1 MFSGAVRAVFRKKK
15 GFGFVKI
22 LHWLLLVLFSAAA
35 ALARLRLLAVGFDAD
50 GLPVPMDLNTMVL
63 PAVLVV
69 AAVIAVIMA
78 RRYPAQRELC
88 GSMDLYFAFDRSTLA
103 VLLMVL
109 GSFALI
115 GSAVCSLVFS
125 LRTTLTMILSVFLAV
140 GAVCLLYATTA
151 LRRKAEFPGVALLVP
166 VCAMVLALI
175 LFYREHATD
184 PILRHYYVETLALAA
199 LTVLLLLWVAALIF
213 GRSLAVQAAGE
224 TLNFPVL
231 LYDVLLGVT
240 AATAIYLFPVLS
252 RFEMRLPQMVK
263 LSFVMCL
270 RYLPYTLLIAA
281 GTALVGWLLFYK
293 LPMACTLVL
302 PGAWCLAITFLME
315 KALHHYMPKP
325 EEGEE
330 QWYDET

>member
-50 GLPVPMDLNTMVL
+50 GLPVPMDLNAMAL
-63 PAVLVV
+63 PAVLIV

-78 RRYPAQRELC
+78 QRYPAQRELC

-125 LRTTLTMILSVFLAV
+125 LRTTVTMILSVFLAV
-140 GAVCLLYATTA
+140 GAACLLYATAA
-151 LRRKAEFPGVALLVP
+151 LRRKAEFPGVVLLVP

-175 LFYREHATD
+175 REHAAD

-199 LTVLLLLWVAALIF
+199 LAVLLLEFAAFAFRGGAPRLLMPASTMSVILCAAALAA
-213 GRSLAVQAAGE
+213 RPSLAE
-224 TLNFPVL
+224 
-231 LYDVLLGVT
+231 
-240 AATAIYLFPVLS
+240 I
-252 RFEMRLPQMVK
+252 
-263 LSFVMCL
+263 
-270 RYLPYTLLIAA
+270 
-281 GTALVGWLLFYK
+281 LFYAGG
-293 LPMACTLVL
+293 ACIALGI
-302 PGAWCLAITFLME
+302 GAAADFD
-315 KALHHYMPKP
+315 P
-325 EEGEE
+325 
-330 QWYDET
+330 

>member
-1 MFSGAVRAVFRKKK
+1 M
-15 GFGFVKI
+15 KI

-35 ALARLRLLAVGFDAD
+35 ALSLLRLLSVRFDAD

-115 GSAVCSLVFS
+115 GSAVFS

-140 GAVCLLYATTA
+140 GAACLLYATTA

-175 LFYREHATD
+175 LFYREHAAD

-199 LTVLLLLWVAALIF
+199 LTVLLLEFAAFAFRGGAPRLLMPASTMSVILCAAALAA
-213 GRSLAVQAAGE
+213 RPTLAE
-224 TLNFPVL
+224 
-231 LYDVLLGVT
+231 
-240 AATAIYLFPVLS
+240 I
-252 RFEMRLPQMVK
+252 
-263 LSFVMCL
+263 
-270 RYLPYTLLIAA
+270 
-281 GTALVGWLLFYK
+281 LFYAGG
-293 LPMACTLVL
+293 ACIALGI
-302 PGAWCLAITFLME
+302 GAAADFD
-315 KALHHYMPKP
+315 P
-325 EEGEE
+325 
-330 QWYDET
+330 

>member
-22 LHWLLLVLFSAAA
+22 LHWLLLVLFSAA
-35 ALARLRLLAVGFDAD
+35 LARLRLPAVGFDAD

-140 GAVCLLYATTA
+140 GAACLLYATTE

-175 LFYREHATD
+175 LFYREHAAD

-199 LTVLLLLWVAALIF
+199 LTVLLLEFAAFAFRGGL
-213 GRSLAVQAAGE
+213 GRAPDACRD
-224 TLNFPVL
+224 PL
-231 LYDVLLGVT
+231 LRRRRVHRARYRRGGGLRSVT
-240 AATAIYLFPVLS
+240 PSYI
-252 RFEMRLPQMVK
+252 R
-263 LSFVMCL
+263 
-270 RYLPYTLLIAA
+270 I
-281 GTALVGWLLFYK
+281 
-293 LPMACTLVL
+293 
-302 PGAWCLAITFLME
+302 
-315 KALHHYMPKP
+315 
-325 EEGEE
+325 
-330 QWYDET
+330 

>member
-115 GSAVCSLVFS
+115 GSAVCSLV
-125 LRTTLTMILSVFLAV
+125 SVFLAV
-140 GAVCLLYATTA
+140 GAACLLYATTA

-175 LFYREHATD
+175 LFYREHAAD

-199 LTVLLLLWVAALIF
+199 LTVLLLEFAAFAFRGGAPRLLMPASTMSVILCAAALAA
-213 GRSLAVQAAGE
+213 RPTLAE
-224 TLNFPVL
+224 
-231 LYDVLLGVT
+231 
-240 AATAIYLFPVLS
+240 I
-252 RFEMRLPQMVK
+252 
-263 LSFVMCL
+263 
-270 RYLPYTLLIAA
+270 
-281 GTALVGWLLFYK
+281 LFYAGG
-293 LPMACTLVL
+293 ACIALGI
-302 PGAWCLAITFLME
+302 GAAADFD
-315 KALHHYMPKP
+315 P
-325 EEGEE
+325 
-330 QWYDET
+330 

>member
-78 RRYPAQRELC
+78 QRYPAQRELC

-109 GSFALI
+109 GGFALI
-115 GSAVCSLVFS
+115 GSAV
-125 LRTTLTMILSVFLAV
+125 
-140 GAVCLLYATTA
+140 GAACLLYATTA
-151 LRRKAEFPGVALLVP
+151 LRRKAEFPGVVLLVP

-175 LFYREHATD
+175 LFYREHAAD

-199 LTVLLLLWVAALIF
+199 LTVLLLEFAAFAFRGGAPRLLMPASTMSVILCAAALAA
-213 GRSLAVQAAGE
+213 RPTLAE
-224 TLNFPVL
+224 
-231 LYDVLLGVT
+231 
-240 AATAIYLFPVLS
+240 I
-252 RFEMRLPQMVK
+252 
-263 LSFVMCL
+263 
-270 RYLPYTLLIAA
+270 
-281 GTALVGWLLFYK
+281 LFYAGG
-293 LPMACTLVL
+293 ACIALGI
-302 PGAWCLAITFLME
+302 GAAADFD
-315 KALHHYMPKP
+315 P
-325 EEGEE
+325 
-330 QWYDET
+330 

>member
-125 LRTTLTMILSVFLAV
+125 LRTTLTMILSVFLAA
-140 GAVCLLYATTA
+140 GAAYLLYATTA

-175 LFYREHATD
+175 LFYREHAAD
-184 PILRHYYVETLALAA
+184 PILRHYYVETLALTA
-199 LTVLLLLWVAALIF
+199 LTVLLLEFAAFAFRGGAPRLLMPASTMSVILCAAALAA
-213 GRSLAVQAAGE
+213 RPTLAE
-224 TLNFPVL
+224 
-231 LYDVLLGVT
+231 
-240 AATAIYLFPVLS
+240 I
-252 RFEMRLPQMVK
+252 
-263 LSFVMCL
+263 
-270 RYLPYTLLIAA
+270 
-281 GTALVGWLLFYK
+281 LFYAGG
-293 LPMACTLVL
+293 ACIALGI
-302 PGAWCLAITFLME
+302 GAAADFD
-315 KALHHYMPKP
+315 P
-325 EEGEE
+325 
-330 QWYDET
+330 

>member
-140 GAVCLLYATTA
+140 GAACLLYATTE
-151 LRRKAEFPGVALLVP
+151 LRRKAVALLVP

-175 LFYREHATD
+175 LFYREHAAD

-199 LTVLLLLWVAALIF
+199 LTVLLLEFAAFAFRGGAPRLLMPASTMSVILCAAALAA
-213 GRSLAVQAAGE
+213 RPTLAE
-224 TLNFPVL
+224 
-231 LYDVLLGVT
+231 
-240 AATAIYLFPVLS
+240 I
-252 RFEMRLPQMVK
+252 
-263 LSFVMCL
+263 
-270 RYLPYTLLIAA
+270 
-281 GTALVGWLLFYK
+281 LFYAGG
-293 LPMACTLVL
+293 ACIALGI
-302 PGAWCLAITFLME
+302 GAAADFD
-315 KALHHYMPKP
+315 P
-325 EEGEE
+325 
-330 QWYDET
+330 

>member
-103 VLLMVL
+103 VMLMVL
-109 GSFALI
+109 GGFALI

-125 LRTTLTMILSVFLAV
+125 LRTTVTMILSVFLAV
-140 GAVCLLYATTA
+140 GAACLLYATA
-151 LRRKAEFPGVALLVP
+151 AP

-175 LFYREHATD
+175 LFYREHAAD

-199 LTVLLLLWVAALIF
+199 LAVLLLEFAAFAFRGGAPRLLMPASTMSVILCAAALAA
-213 GRSLAVQAAGE
+213 RPTLAE
-224 TLNFPVL
+224 
-231 LYDVLLGVT
+231 
-240 AATAIYLFPVLS
+240 I
-252 RFEMRLPQMVK
+252 
-263 LSFVMCL
+263 
-270 RYLPYTLLIAA
+270 
-281 GTALVGWLLFYK
+281 LFYAGG
-293 LPMACTLVL
+293 ACIALGI
-302 PGAWCLAITFLME
+302 GAAADFD
-315 KALHHYMPKP
+315 P
-325 EEGEE
+325 
-330 QWYDET
+330 

>member
-63 PAVLVV
+63 PAVFVV

-88 GSMDLYFAFDRSTLA
+88 GSMDLYFAFDR
-103 VLLMVL
+103 
-109 GSFALI
+109 
-115 GSAVCSLVFS
+115 
-125 LRTTLTMILSVFLAV
+125 TTLTMILPVFLAV
-140 GAVCLLYATTA
+140 GAACLLYATTA

-175 LFYREHATD
+175 LFYREHAAD

-199 LTVLLLLWVAALIF
+199 LTVLLLEFAAREHDERHPLRGGL
-213 GRSLAVQAAGE
+213 GRAPDACRD
-224 TLNFPVL
+224 PL
-231 LYDVLLGVT
+231 LRWRRVHRARYRRGGGLRSVT
-240 AATAIYLFPVLS
+240 PSYI
-252 RFEMRLPQMVK
+252 R
-263 LSFVMCL
+263 
-270 RYLPYTLLIAA
+270 I
-281 GTALVGWLLFYK
+281 
-293 LPMACTLVL
+293 
-302 PGAWCLAITFLME
+302 
-315 KALHHYMPKP
+315 
-325 EEGEE
+325 
-330 QWYDET
+330 

>member
-22 LHWLLLVLFSAAA
+22 LHWLLLVLFSATA

-88 GSMDLYFAFDRSTLA
+88 GSMDLYFAFDRSTLV

-140 GAVCLLYATTA
+140 GAACLLYATTA
-151 LRRKAEFPGVALLVP
+151 LRRKAEFSGVALLVP

-199 LTVLLLLWVAALIF
+199 LTVLLLEFAAFAFRNGAPRLLVPVCEMSII
-213 GRSLAVQAAGE
+213 LCAA
-224 TLNFPVL
+224 
-231 LYDVLLGVT
+231 
-240 AATAIYLFPVLS
+240 A
-252 RFEMRLPQMVK
+252 
-263 LSFVMCL
+263 
-270 RYLPYTLLIAA
+270 IAA
-281 GTALVGWLLFYK
+281 RPALEDILFYAGGICIA
-293 LPMACTLVL
+293 LGI
-302 PGAWCLAITFLME
+302 GAAADFD
-315 KALHHYMPKP
+315 P
-325 EEGEE
+325 
-330 QWYDET
+330 

>member
-63 PAVLVV
+63 PAVFVV

-140 GAVCLLYATTA
+140 GAACLLYATTA

-175 LFYREHATD
+175 LFYREHAAD

-199 LTVLLLLWVAALIF
+199 LTVLLLEFAAFAFRGGAPRLLMPASTMSVILCAAALAARPDACRDPLLRRRRVHRARYRR
-213 GRSLAVQAAGE
+213 GGGLRS
-224 TLNFPVL
+224 
-231 LYDVLLGVT
+231 VT
-240 AATAIYLFPVLS
+240 PSYI
-252 RFEMRLPQMVK
+252 R
-263 LSFVMCL
+263 
-270 RYLPYTLLIAA
+270 I
-281 GTALVGWLLFYK
+281 
-293 LPMACTLVL
+293 
-302 PGAWCLAITFLME
+302 
-315 KALHHYMPKP
+315 
-325 EEGEE
+325 
-330 QWYDET
+330 

>member
-35 ALARLRLLAVGFDAD
+35 ALARLRLPAVGFDAD

-69 AAVIAVIMA
+69 AAVIAG
-78 RRYPAQRELC
+78 RYPAQRELC

-140 GAVCLLYATTA
+140 GAACLLYATTA

-175 LFYREHATD
+175 LFYREHAAD

-199 LTVLLLLWVAALIF
+199 LTVLLLEFAAFAFRGGAPRLLMPASTMSVILCAAALAA
-213 GRSLAVQAAGE
+213 RPTLAE
-224 TLNFPVL
+224 
-231 LYDVLLGVT
+231 
-240 AATAIYLFPVLS
+240 I
-252 RFEMRLPQMVK
+252 
-263 LSFVMCL
+263 
-270 RYLPYTLLIAA
+270 
-281 GTALVGWLLFYK
+281 LFYAGG
-293 LPMACTLVL
+293 ACIALGI
-302 PGAWCLAITFLME
+302 GAAADFN
-315 KALHHYMPKP
+315 P
-325 EEGEE
+325 
-330 QWYDET
+330 

>member
-1 MFSGAVRAVFRKKK
+1 
-15 GFGFVKI
+15 
-22 LHWLLLVLFSAAA
+22 
-35 ALARLRLLAVGFDAD
+35 
-50 GLPVPMDLNTMVL
+50 MDLNTMVL
-63 PAVLVV
+63 PAVFVV

-140 GAVCLLYATTA
+140 GAACLLYATTA

-175 LFYREHATD
+175 LFYREHAAD

-199 LTVLLLLWVAALIF
+199 LTVLLLEFAAFAFRGGAPRLLMPASTMSVILCAAALAARPTLAEILFYAGGACIALGIGVAADF
-213 GRSLAVQAAGE
+213 D
-224 TLNFPVL
+224 P
-231 LYDVLLGVT
+231 
-240 AATAIYLFPVLS
+240 
-252 RFEMRLPQMVK
+252 
-263 LSFVMCL
+263 
-270 RYLPYTLLIAA
+270 
-281 GTALVGWLLFYK
+281 
-293 LPMACTLVL
+293 
-302 PGAWCLAITFLME
+302 
-315 KALHHYMPKP
+315 
-325 EEGEE
+325 
-330 QWYDET
+330 

>member
-109 GSFALI
+109 GSFTLI
-115 GSAVCSLVFS
+115 GSAACSLVFS

-140 GAVCLLYATTA
+140 GAACLLYATTA
-151 LRRKAEFPGVALLVP
+151 LRRKAEFSGVALLVP
-166 VCAMVLALI
+166 VCAMV
-175 LFYREHATD
+175 
-184 PILRHYYVETLALAA
+184 
-199 LTVLLLLWVAALIF
+199 
-213 GRSLAVQAAGE
+213 
-224 TLNFPVL
+224 
-231 LYDVLLGVT
+231 
-240 AATAIYLFPVLS
+240 
-252 RFEMRLPQMVK
+252 
-263 LSFVMCL
+263 
-270 RYLPYTLLIAA
+270 
-281 GTALVGWLLFYK
+281 
-293 LPMACTLVL
+293 
-302 PGAWCLAITFLME
+302 
-315 KALHHYMPKP
+315 
-325 EEGEE
+325 
-330 QWYDET
+330 

>member
-63 PAVLVV
+63 PAVFVV

-140 GAVCLLYATTA
+140 GAACLLYATTA
-151 LRRKAEFPGVALLVP
+151 LRRKAEFSGVALLVP

-199 LTVLLLLWVAALIF
+199 LTVLLTGLVNPQVVRTADMMDMVCVVFVRGKEPSAEMVELAEDRGIALLKTPLRMFTAC
-213 GRSLAVQAAGE
+213 G
-224 TLNFPVL
+224 L
-231 LYDVLLGVT
+231 LYESGLHGGDDV
-240 AATAIYLFPVLS
+240 
-252 RFEMRLPQMVK
+252 RR
-263 LSFVMCL
+263 
-270 RYLPYTLLIAA
+270 
-281 GTALVGWLLFYK
+281 
-293 LPMACTLVL
+293 
-302 PGAWCLAITFLME
+302 
-315 KALHHYMPKP
+315 
-325 EEGEE
+325 
-330 QWYDET
+330 

>member
-63 PAVLVV
+63 PVVLVV

-88 GSMDLYFAFDRSTLA
+88 GSMDLYFTFDRSTLA

-140 GAVCLLYATTA
+140 GAACLLYATTA
-151 LRRKAEFPGVALLVP
+151 LRRKAEFSGVALLVP

-199 LTVLLLLWVAALIF
+199 LTVLLLEFAAF
-213 GRSLAVQAAGE
+213 AFRGGAPRRSRQEKHGSSCGR
-224 TLNFPVL
+224 
-231 LYDVLLGVT
+231 
-240 AATAIYLFPVLS
+240 
-252 RFEMRLPQMVK
+252 
-263 LSFVMCL
+263 
-270 RYLPYTLLIAA
+270 
-281 GTALVGWLLFYK
+281 
-293 LPMACTLVL
+293 
-302 PGAWCLAITFLME
+302 
-315 KALHHYMPKP
+315 
-325 EEGEE
+325 
-330 QWYDET
+330 

>member
-109 GSFALI
+109 GSFALVA
-115 GSAVCSLVFS
+115 SAVCALVFAP
-125 LRTTLTMILSVFLAV
+125 RTTLAMLMSAFVAA
-140 GAVCLLYATTA
+140 GALCLIYATTA
-151 LRRKAEFPGVALLVP
+151 LRRRTSFSGVALLVP
-166 VCAMVLALI
+166 VCAMVLTLI
-175 LFYREHATD
+175 LFYREHAAD
-184 PILRHYYVETLALAA
+184 PVLRHYYVETLALAA
-199 LTVLLLLWVAALIF
+199 LTVMLLEFAAFAFRGGAPRVLVPMSTMSVILCAAALAA
-213 GRSLAVQAAGE
+213 RPSLAE
-224 TLNFPVL
+224 
-231 LYDVLLGVT
+231 
-240 AATAIYLFPVLS
+240 I
-252 RFEMRLPQMVK
+252 
-263 LSFVMCL
+263 
-270 RYLPYTLLIAA
+270 
-281 GTALVGWLLFYK
+281 LFYFG
-293 LPMACTLVL
+293 
-302 PGAWCLAITFLME
+302 GAWI
-315 KALHHYMPKP
+315 ALGI
-325 EEGEE
+325 GEAA
-330 QWYDET
+330 DFDP

>member
-115 GSAVCSLVFS
+115 GSAVFS

-140 GAVCLLYATTA
+140 GAACLLYATTA

-175 LFYREHATD
+175 LFYREHAAD

-199 LTVLLLLWVAALIF
+199 LTVLLLEFAAFAFRGGAPRLLMPASTMSVILCAAALAA
-213 GRSLAVQAAGE
+213 RPTLAE
-224 TLNFPVL
+224 
-231 LYDVLLGVT
+231 
-240 AATAIYLFPVLS
+240 I
-252 RFEMRLPQMVK
+252 
-263 LSFVMCL
+263 
-270 RYLPYTLLIAA
+270 
-281 GTALVGWLLFYK
+281 LFYAGG
-293 LPMACTLVL
+293 ACIALGI
-302 PGAWCLAITFLME
+302 GAAADFD
-315 KALHHYMPKP
+315 P
-325 EEGEE
+325 
-330 QWYDET
+330 